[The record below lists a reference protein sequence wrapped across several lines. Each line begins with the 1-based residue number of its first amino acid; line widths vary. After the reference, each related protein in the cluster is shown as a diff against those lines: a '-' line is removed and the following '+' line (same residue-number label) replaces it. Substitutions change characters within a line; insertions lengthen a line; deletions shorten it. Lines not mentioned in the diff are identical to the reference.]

1 MFLKDEQIV
10 DKTDQLS
17 TMDIINP
24 GFIEIEK
31 VKFIYC
37 RQYLD
42 KHKKAEIIITMTS
55 ALKNLIELNYLIRS
69 NTNLFIRAT

>member
-31 VKFIYC
+31 VNFIYC